1 MAIIRHKK
9 IMNKKMYIHKVYPIF
24 VKIQYAIDK
33 ILEKSIIPTL
43 TVEKKQKRCK
53 ACKYRADSVFKVYM

>member
-1 MAIIRHKK
+1 MIVLNMGGGSCLIGSCRSRQSERNKGGQHEKVIGIIAVR
-9 IMNKKMYIHKVYPIF
+9 
-24 VKIQYAIDK
+24 
-33 ILEKSIIPTL
+33 PTL